1 MSSVASSLPGTPADP
16 SNPDA
21 PERMAPSLPL
31 AVAPRVQVPGQ
42 PTSGA
47 SPARVKFA
55 AVMLVCA
62 QCEER
67 KSGSTK
73 LRSKDARKA
82 LKGALGGA
90 RHRVR
95 IMEVSCM
102 GLCPKKSI
110 AIAAIGPGAPMEA
123 VEARKASE
131 AAAFAKSFSEAL
143 S

>member
-1 MSSVASSLPGTPADP
+1 MFPVASTLPGTPADP
-16 SNPDA
+16 SNPIT
-21 PERMAPSLPL
+21 PERGAQALPH
-31 AVAPRVQVPGQ
+31 AAAPRVAVQA
-42 PTSGA
+42 PTGSGPA
-47 SPARVKFA
+47 PARVKFG

-67 KSGSTK
+67 KSGPTK

-82 LKGALGGA
+82 LKAQLGGA

-102 GLCPKKSI
+102 GLCPKKAI
-110 AIAAIGPGAPMEA
+110 AIAAIGPGAPMQA

-131 AAAFAKSFSEAL
+131 VAAFAKSFAEAL